1 MGSRSFYEG
10 WDSNRP
16 NVANFINIGV
26 GTDARKFILQSVG
39 RGVRI
44 EPLQGRRQRLKF
56 LNNAGLLAKGVY
68 GQIQDDAQA
77 DIVHRWFVQ
86 RCSWPE
92 AMNESAEQRTS
103 TTE

>member
-1 MGSRSFYEG
+1 VNERFEDESYFERLNAPDSDVNILMGSRSFYEG

-44 EPLQGRRQRLKF
+44 EPVGYRSSLVRSSLIRGRRR
-56 LNNAGLLAKGVY
+56 
-68 GQIQDDAQA
+68 
-77 DIVHRWFVQ
+77 
-86 RCSWPE
+86 
-92 AMNESAEQRTS
+92 
-103 TTE
+103 